1 MRYSMI
7 LGNHKSPFQIR
18 LIKTLRHLNPDEI
31 ILLLFFDPSESSLQ
45 GIKALKNSIG
55 ISSGPQAFKVRS
67 GGDCFAKFPHR

>member
-1 MRYSMI
+1 
-7 LGNHKSPFQIR
+7 
-18 LIKTLRHLNPDEI
+18 LRHLKPDEI